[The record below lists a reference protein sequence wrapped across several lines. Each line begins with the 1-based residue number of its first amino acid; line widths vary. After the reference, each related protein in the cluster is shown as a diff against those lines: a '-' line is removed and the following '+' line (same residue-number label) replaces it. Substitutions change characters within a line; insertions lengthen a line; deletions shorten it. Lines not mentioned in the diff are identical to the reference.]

1 MRMPS
6 YQSSVF
12 LQEFSSALA
21 VPSSELGTP
30 RSQSS
35 GLGTL
40 EDRLELQVHSVSA
53 DRDII
58 ASNLT
63 SAVNQALAMMGQ
75 RDAAVG
81 KAKEAEAAAAAAR
94 EVQRSLQSQV
104 GGAAGLYAEVSA
116 LSVVGKAVPPHH
128 AAPLQYVAG
137 Q

>member
-1 MRMPS
+1 M
-6 YQSSVF
+6 
-12 LQEFSSALA
+12 A
-21 VPSSELGTP
+21 VPSSELGAP
-30 RSQSS
+30 LSQQSS

-81 KAKEAEAAAAAAR
+81 KAKEAEVAAAAAR
-94 EVQRSLQSQV
+94 EVQSSLQSKV
-104 GGAAGLYAEVSA
+104 GR
-116 LSVVGKAVPPHH
+116 
-128 AAPLQYVAG
+128 VA
-137 Q
+137 